1 MHKIYILVDHKDFP
15 LFGKLKMALAKV
27 EGVRIISDSNFVCQ
41 DKNYGF
47 SFGQDIHQRFVY
59 VELNTHE
66 SHEDLCAIS
75 WQIYGFLAHAKIEEE
90 SSYWYYTLL
99 NEDSFK
105 VYSSLFEKRAF
116 SKLDFFRFV
125 EKPFDLKPFYLSYDH
140 LNSYGSY
147 VLRAEKE
154 RFDSALDFWVNA
166 IQKVLADQKELNADL
181 SGGSYN
187 PVDLEL
193 LESLVVA
200 ACCPISSILDP
211 TTFITAM
218 EMSHEIRKKDNSSNW
233 FFVETTKEYLLVD
246 LCCP

>member
-1 MHKIYILVDHKDFP
+1 MHKIYILVDRKDFP
-15 LFGKLKMALAKV
+15 LFGRLKLALAQV

-47 SFGQDIHQRFVY
+47 SFGQDFHQRFVY

-75 WQIYGFLAHAKIEEE
+75 RQIYGYLVHEKIEDE
-90 SSYWYYTLL
+90 SCYWYYTLL
-99 NEDSFK
+99 NEDSFE

-116 SKLDFFRFV
+116 SKLDFSNAV
-125 EKPFDLKPFYLSYDH
+125 EKHLDLKSFHFNYDH

-147 VLRAEKE
+147 VLRAERE
-154 RFDSALDFWVNA
+154 QFDSALDFWVNA
-166 IQKVLADQKELNADL
+166 IYKTLADQKELNADL

-193 LESLVVA
+193 LESLFVA
-200 ACCPISSILDP
+200 ACCSISSILDP
-211 TTFITAM
+211 TTFIAAM